1 MKVKYCITILLCLFI
16 AFISLGLY
24 NGLRIQE
31 YEVDAENIENHIKI
45 ALITDLHSCSYGEDE
60 STLIDLLD
68 KESPDLVMLAGDI
81 FDDVIS
87 NDNTVFFLEN
97 IAKKYPCYYVT
108 GNHEYWSGRSA
119 FEEKIQILQNCGVIY
134 LSAEM
139 KIITINN
146 ETINICGVDD
156 PDAAMIASTNRNYST
171 LSFEEQIEKVKKL
184 SNNANYTILLSH
196 RPEYL
201 DRYAAEGFDLV
212 LSGHA
217 HGGQWR
223 IPGLLNGVY
232 APNQGW
238 FPKYAGGKYIEDN
251 TTMIVSRGLAKESTR
266 IPRFYNRPEVVLID
280 LH

>member
-1 MKVKYCITILLCLFI
+1 MKVKYFIAILLCLFI

-60 STLIDLLD
+60 SALIDLLD

-97 IAKKYPCYYVT
+97 ITKKYPCYYVT

-119 FEEKIQILQNCGVIY
+119 FEEKMQILKNFGVIH

-139 KIITINN
+139 EILTINN

-156 PDAAMIASTNRNYST
+156 PDAAMIASRDRNYST

-184 SNNANYTILLSH
+184 SDNANYTILLSH

-201 DRYAAEGFDLV
+201 DRYVTEGFDLV

-223 IPGLLNGVY
+223 IPGLVNGVY

-238 FPKYAGGKYIEDN
+238 FPKYAGGKYIVDN

-280 LH
+280 LY

>member
-1 MKVKYCITILLCLFI
+1 MKVKYFIAILLCLFI

-60 STLIDLLD
+60 SALIDLLD

-97 IAKKYPCYYVT
+97 ITKKYPCYYVT

-119 FEEKIQILQNCGVIY
+119 FEEKMQILKNFGVIR

-139 KIITINN
+139 EILTINN

-156 PDAAMIASTNRNYST
+156 PDAAMIASRDRNYST

-184 SNNANYTILLSH
+184 SDNANYTILLSH

-201 DRYAAEGFDLV
+201 DRYVTEGFDLV

-223 IPGLLNGVY
+223 IPGLVNGVY

-238 FPKYAGGKYIEDN
+238 FPKYAGGKYIVDN

-280 LH
+280 LY

>member
-1 MKVKYCITILLCLFI
+1 MKVKYFIAILLCLFI

-60 STLIDLLD
+60 SALIDLLD

-97 IAKKYPCYYVT
+97 ITKKYPCYYVT

-119 FEEKIQILQNCGVIY
+119 FEEKMQILKNFGVIR

-139 KIITINN
+139 EIITINN

-156 PDAAMIASTNRNYST
+156 PDAAMIASMDRNYST

-184 SNNANYTILLSH
+184 SDNANYTILLSH

-201 DRYAAEGFDLV
+201 VRYATEGFDLV

-223 IPGLLNGVY
+223 IPGLVNGVY

-238 FPKYAGGKYIEDN
+238 FPKYAGGKYIVNN

-280 LH
+280 LY

>member
-1 MKVKYCITILLCLFI
+1 MKVKYFIAILLCLFI

-60 STLIDLLD
+60 SALIDLLD

-97 IAKKYPCYYVT
+97 ITKKYPCYYVT

-119 FEEKIQILQNCGVIY
+119 FEEKMQILKNFGVIR
-134 LSAEM
+134 LSGEM
-139 KIITINN
+139 EIITINN

-156 PDAAMIASTNRNYST
+156 PDAAMIASMDRNYST

-184 SNNANYTILLSH
+184 SDNANYTILLSH

-201 DRYAAEGFDLV
+201 DRYTTEGFDLV

-223 IPGLLNGVY
+223 IPGLVNGVY

-238 FPKYAGGKYIEDN
+238 FPKYAGGKYIVDN

-280 LH
+280 LY

>member
-1 MKVKYCITILLCLFI
+1 MKVKYFIAILLCLFI

-60 STLIDLLD
+60 SALIDLLD

-97 IAKKYPCYYVT
+97 ITKKYPCYYVT

-119 FEEKIQILQNCGVIY
+119 FEEKMQILKNFGVIR

-139 KIITINN
+139 EIITINN

-156 PDAAMIASTNRNYST
+156 PDATMIASRDRNYST

-184 SNNANYTILLSH
+184 SDNANYTILLSH

-201 DRYAAEGFDLV
+201 DRYATEDFDLV

-223 IPGLLNGVY
+223 IPGLVNGVY

-238 FPKYAGGKYIEDN
+238 FPKYAGGKYIVDN

-280 LH
+280 LY

>member
-1 MKVKYCITILLCLFI
+1 MKVKYFIAILLCLFI

-60 STLIDLLD
+60 SALIDLLD

-97 IAKKYPCYYVT
+97 ITKKYPCYYVT

-119 FEEKIQILQNCGVIY
+119 FEEKMQILKNFGVIR

-139 KIITINN
+139 EILTINN

-156 PDAAMIASTNRNYST
+156 PDAAMIASRDRNYST

-184 SNNANYTILLSH
+184 SDNANYTILLSY

-201 DRYAAEGFDLV
+201 DRYVTEGFDLV

-223 IPGLLNGVY
+223 IPGLVNGVY

-238 FPKYAGGKYIEDN
+238 FPKYAGGKYIVDN
-251 TTMIVSRGLAKESTR
+251 TTMIVSRWLAKESTR

-280 LH
+280 LY